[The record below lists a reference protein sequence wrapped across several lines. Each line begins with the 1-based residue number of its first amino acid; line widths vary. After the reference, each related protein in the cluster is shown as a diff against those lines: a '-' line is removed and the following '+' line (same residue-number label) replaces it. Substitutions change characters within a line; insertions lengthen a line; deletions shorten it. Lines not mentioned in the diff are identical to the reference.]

1 VQTHAEI
8 PASPLPLGLC
18 YGSLCAL
25 DADALVAVAGE
36 AGFTSV
42 MLPPFPESA
51 CATRAEFRALLD
63 RYGIRRVVLDGT
75 MGMLPR
81 CAFARVNGFTVAR
94 HLAAAERFCVDCFNV
109 PHYEGD
115 PRATVAEF
123 VDALAPFCESA
134 ATLGASVALE
144 FLPGTGIPDIERALR
159 ITEQTGAPNLG
170 IALDTWHWARSRAT
184 LDDIRALPPGMI
196 KDFQLSDRAAD
207 EDTRP
212 DSIQWGRLVPG
223 EGAAPLAEII
233 RAVQANAPGMSL
245 NAEVFSQEL
254 QALAPQLAA
263 ARIAQGLRRIIAAI

>member
-1 VQTHAEI
+1 L
-8 PASPLPLGLC
+8 PLSLGLC

-223 EGAAPLAEII
+223 VGAAPLAEII